1 MTLRTT
7 QIMVTTGFVIAL
19 MVAPLSLFA
28 MGSQHIAA
36 QQTQMRMGQ
45 KNTMQNMTQM
55 KTAEKT
61 ATHEHSNNET
71 KIEHEIASNY
81 EEDHI
86 YYKDMNLDITEFDYV
101 N

>member
-36 QQTQMRMGQ
+36 QQT
-45 KNTMQNMTQM
+45 
-55 KTAEKT
+55 
-61 ATHEHSNNET
+61 
-71 KIEHEIASNY
+71 
-81 EEDHI
+81 
-86 YYKDMNLDITEFDYV
+86 
-101 N
+101 